1 VNTGESDNGTHH
13 PSLADLDNR
22 PTPNEG
28 PDTCFTSD
36 VRDLEQEVEY
46 VVDECFFT
54 VGQVVGMRTTIDY
67 EVVRW
72 WREHYRAR
80 FLAAMKAFGNRW
92 LQDRANVTS
101 VAIMLAERAVRYSEG
116 RPSIDCDAAQRAA
129 EDVERYCTLQARRQA
144 RRHASDGRE
153 SALPRIAGYWCIYD
167 PEP

>member
-1 VNTGESDNGTHH
+1 VNTDESDNGIDH
-13 PSLADLDNR
+13 PSLADLDNQT
-22 PTPNEG
+22 TPNEG
-28 PDTCFTSD
+28 PDTCPTSD
-36 VRDLEQEVEY
+36 VRDLDQEVEY

-67 EVVRW
+67 GVVRW

-92 LQDRANVTS
+92 LQDRDNVTS

-129 EDVERYCTLQARRQA
+129 KDVERYCTLQARRKA
-144 RRHASDGRE
+144 RRQASDGRE